1 LTFCQW
7 HFPFE
12 LSQLVVNRERLI
24 GMIRVGEMG
33 RAYFEQDHFIKKILR
48 ALVSRA
54 TVSKGDHNG
63 VQYARSA
70 DAVTKRAVADG
81 AARFAFRHHDSRPRQ
96 RNRGGHQRSDCSWI
110 ATRFNEIEATQRVA
124 SNATSIGAG
133 STKISCRTWYKV
145 SEAGGQFS
153 LECPLSKC
161 FQNPSSARPTQPN
174 TNIEQV
180 IAAADAKA
188 AIDFNSRMDR
198 SLIVE
203 LYSRICSH

>member
-124 SNATSIGAG
+124 LNARSIGGRQRHKNKLLDVVQSFRGGRTSSVSNAPCRNAFKTRAAQGQPSQTQTS
-133 STKISCRTWYKV
+133 
-145 SEAGGQFS
+145 
-153 LECPLSKC
+153 
-161 FQNPSSARPTQPN
+161 
-174 TNIEQV
+174 
-180 IAAADAKA
+180 
-188 AIDFNSRMDR
+188 SR
-198 SLIVE
+198 
-203 LYSRICSH
+203 